1 MNEKKKQ
8 TANKQKPVEVVEVGE
23 VKAEVYV
30 RQSNCGLVY
39 YQYVLSRI
47 WRAMATGKVAQ
58 SSALFES
65 NENDAVQVIREVSAR
80 IREIAAKGTGTSVSD
95 KSRSTREGTS

>member
-8 TANKQKPVEVVEVGE
+8 TANKQKPVEVIEVGE

-39 YQYVLSRI
+39 YQYVLSRM

-65 NENDAVQVIREVSAR
+65 NEEDAVQAVRKVSAR
-80 IREIAAKGTGTSVSD
+80 IRELATKATGRSDSD
-95 KSRSTREGTS
+95 KSQGTPEGVS